1 MGASKGFLSAHP
13 RNSRNLRLFFSL
25 SLIPLLGGPF
35 QHTRPE
41 RLSKVNVPLRIT
53 RNAMNVEELPGA
65 VSAVPAEEAHDL

>member
-1 MGASKGFLSAHP
+1 MTISIPAFLCV
-13 RNSRNLRLFFSL
+13 FVSL
-25 SLIPLLGGPF
+25 CSMPLLSSPL

>member
-1 MGASKGFLSAHP
+1 MTI
-13 RNSRNLRLFFSL
+13 
-25 SLIPLLGGPF
+25 LIPAFLCVFVPFVSLCSMPLLSSPL